1 MGGRTST
8 TWTKETAPKSPG
20 RPPLEKSLT
29 KALRDFTDPKR
40 AAAEILALT
49 ESKDETIRL
58 RAWQYIFDRLDGT
71 PIQSLRTQS
80 DDLPQ
85 IVIAGPETEID
96 KADSGDTTQEA
107 TP

>member
-1 MGGRTST
+1 MSGGRVKS
-8 TWTKETAPKSPG
+8 TWTKEHPGPG

-71 PIQSLRTQS
+71 PIQSLRTQI

-85 IVIAGPETEID
+85 IVVAGPSAELD
-96 KADSGDTTQEA
+96 RADSGDGDA
-107 TP
+107 P